1 MRWTCL
7 KSLILSLG
15 RLCPENLTGSGY
27 WWDFLHFKSHER
39 QDWAALSICAIW
51 VNPEQAIF
59 HQSVGRC
66 THPSVPLTICGAVA
80 CVTKLSCPPATGWD
94 CARNHRRRTT
104 GRKFSG
110 VVLRKMKILAER
122 LKKILLWVRW
132 QAQTAWMRWE
142 PARCAHAGV
151 GALCSG
157 FILGVLGSLYG
168 AMLPEVLGCVV
179 RSVCVHI
186 YFCAITCCLSY
197 PDSVPKQVCSL
208 ANTRNNCVS
217 KNVFLNSLVCDKI
230 VNWIFTLHQGC
241 KYSSHIRTA
250 KPTARSFNYNISL
263 KQSFSHVFLNIV

>member
-51 VNPEQAIF
+51 VNPEQAIL

-66 THPSVPLTICGAVA
+66 THPSVPLVICGAVP
-80 CVTKLSCPPATGWD
+80 CVTRLSCPPATGWD

-122 LKKILLWVRW
+122 LKKY
-132 QAQTAWMRWE
+132 
-142 PARCAHAGV
+142 C
-151 GALCSG
+151 CG
-157 FILGVLGSLYG
+157 FIDRHRLPGWDGSLPGVPMQVWVPSAQVLFWGCSAHCMVPCSLKSWGVLYAQSL
-168 AMLPEVLGCVV
+168 CT
-179 RSVCVHI
+179 
-186 YFCAITCCLSY
+186 F
-197 PDSVPKQVCSL
+197 
-208 ANTRNNCVS
+208 
-217 KNVFLNSLVCDKI
+217 
-230 VNWIFTLHQGC
+230 IFAL
-241 KYSSHIRTA
+241 
-250 KPTARSFNYNISL
+250 
-263 KQSFSHVFLNIV
+263 